1 MKHNLYLHMSSV
13 LVKVWPEYHMLQY
26 HLKASFQNENSWGTP
41 QTYTK
46 ISGIVPTRLRLYQV
60 PQMTHMHTEVSYK
73 KKRLDFIFPSF
84 LCTQDGRSL
93 TNDIDQASEL

>member
-1 MKHNLYLHMSSV
+1 MKHNLYLRMSSV

-60 PQMTHMHTEVSYK
+60 RQMTHMHTEVSYEK
-73 KKRLDFIFPSF
+73 SDLILYFLPSF
-84 LCTQDGRSL
+84 AHRMGGH
-93 TNDIDQASEL
+93 